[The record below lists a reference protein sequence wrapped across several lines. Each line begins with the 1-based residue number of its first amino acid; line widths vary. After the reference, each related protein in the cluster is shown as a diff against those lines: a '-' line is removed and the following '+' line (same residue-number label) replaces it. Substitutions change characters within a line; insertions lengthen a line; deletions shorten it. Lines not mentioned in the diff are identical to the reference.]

1 MIDTTPARI
10 VREFH
15 DFIEYI
21 RNFWFTQVSPRN
33 FCVWGAATRTNNA
46 IESYHNVLLHN
57 LGENPPFWKWLC
69 RIKTIMKRQYVDF
82 ETIERGRTV
91 ARQASSASYFRESTL
106 HAVWRQL
113 YLNEISGLELL
124 TICSNLI
131 GEYYRSNLN
140 NIRPIEIDEVIDLE
154 RRFDARRL
162 GFNQVNDP
170 DYNFQEVVGD
180 YRRNEALI
188 LDPNIPE
195 NQRPRWL
202 NVPAGDVRNNQA
214 RGGRRRRN
222 GRRRPR
228 RHPYRRADA
237 RNVNGNARAVARLP
251 RDPPRSRDR
260 VQSHSDSDDE
270 DNQHGAAARNV
281 NDNARALARL
291 PRDLP
296 RSRDRVQ
303 SHSDSDDEDN
313 LHGSES
319 AGLNGLD
326 QPDRGTPSLAS
337 DPVAPVESQQQGQ
350 RPATSTNEPRT
361 SRALETVAR
370 PTGIFATLG
379 QLYSESDS
387 EEGFSHTDA
396 QGISARRGHDRAEL
410 AALPEVSDSLVPIGS
425 QQQVQAS
432 ACFNNIPSAP
442 LNNDDRV
449 GASVAGPSSASVSR
463 EMCLL
468 CCEEP
473 KTHCFLSCFH
483 YMCCEKCA
491 EKVFKGRNNV
501 CPNCRKKVTGVARI
515 YE

>member
-1 MIDTTPARI
+1 
-10 VREFH
+10 
-15 DFIEYI
+15 
-21 RNFWFTQVSPRN
+21 
-33 FCVWGAATRTNNA
+33 
-46 IESYHNVLLHN
+46 
-57 LGENPPFWKWLC
+57 
-69 RIKTIMKRQYVDF
+69 MKRQYVDF

-387 EEGFSHTDA
+387 EEGD
-396 QGISARRGHDRAEL
+396 
-410 AALPEVSDSLVPIGS
+410 
-425 QQQVQAS
+425 
-432 ACFNNIPSAP
+432 N
-442 LNNDDRV
+442 
-449 GASVAGPSSASVSR
+449 
-463 EMCLL
+463 
-468 CCEEP
+468 
-473 KTHCFLSCFH
+473 
-483 YMCCEKCA
+483 
-491 EKVFKGRNNV
+491 
-501 CPNCRKKVTGVARI
+501 
-515 YE
+515 

>member
-1 MIDTTPARI
+1 MCEIIRELMQGANILTVVTDFEMPLKTALRETFGERVYLIGCFFHFLRCLNGKIHRLGLSDYVKNDAEANRFVRQCGALALVPVDLMVAIFDQMIDTTPARI
-10 VREFH
+10 AVQ
-15 DFIEYI
+15 
-21 RNFWFTQVSPRN
+21 NFM
-33 FCVWGAATRTNNA
+33 
-46 IESYHNVLLHN
+46 ILLSI
-57 LGENPPFWKWLC
+57 LEIFGLPK
-69 RIKTIMKRQYVDF
+69 IKTIMKRQSVDF

-113 YLNEISGLELL
+113 YLNEISGLELS

-214 RGGRRRRN
+214 R
-222 GRRRPR
+222 
-228 RHPYRRADA
+228 
-237 RNVNGNARAVARLP
+237 
-251 RDPPRSRDR
+251 
-260 VQSHSDSDDE
+260 
-270 DNQHGAAARNV
+270 
-281 NDNARALARL
+281 
-291 PRDLP
+291 
-296 RSRDRVQ
+296 
-303 SHSDSDDEDN
+303 DN

-396 QGISARRGHDRAEL
+396 QDISARRGHDRAEL

-432 ACFNNIPSAP
+432 AFSNNIPSAP